1 MQRSVM
7 RMEERLATDKRK
19 RKATA
24 ACDSAPSK
32 PDGALFM
39 ENSIDWRTESRTAY
53 SNEFK
58 LRIVELASQPR
69 ANVIAGYAV
78 VKEIQSSNLSNLRL
92 DKFGKVNNML
102 NNRKKSSTPFAKI
115 STSIPTTTGMLSAK
129 YSHVGIMTTCVTP

>member
-1 MQRSVM
+1 
-7 RMEERLATDKRK
+7 
-19 RKATA
+19 
-24 ACDSAPSK
+24 
-32 PDGALFM
+32 M

-115 STSIPTTTGMLSAK
+115 VS
-129 YSHVGIMTTCVTP
+129 V

>member
-1 MQRSVM
+1 
-7 RMEERLATDKRK
+7 
-19 RKATA
+19 
-24 ACDSAPSK
+24 
-32 PDGALFM
+32 M

-92 DKFGKVNNML
+92 DEFGKVNNML